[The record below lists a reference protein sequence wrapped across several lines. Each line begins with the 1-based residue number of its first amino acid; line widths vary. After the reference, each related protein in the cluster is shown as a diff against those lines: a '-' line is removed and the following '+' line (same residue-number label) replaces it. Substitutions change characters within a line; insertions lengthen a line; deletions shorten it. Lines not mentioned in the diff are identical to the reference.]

1 LLGAVAQ
8 DGMEGDEHPKS
19 AKVTTNKPPLRA
31 KRTICPRS
39 LGRYCAM
46 NIFLVNFKLM
56 TRDKIWADTIL
67 IRATRGSPSHQK
79 LKCYSTYFL
88 VPPSWAHNKTRCGRI
103 LATAATTANAVAV
116 FGNIVGLRQ
125 PSFFAG
131 GPYEQRKHPLTINR
145 RSDGNGDVPRR
156 EAWPRAYCSCWRK

>member
-1 LLGAVAQ
+1 
-8 DGMEGDEHPKS
+8 M
-19 AKVTTNKPPLRA
+19 
-31 KRTICPRS
+31 I
-39 LGRYCAM
+39 
-46 NIFLVNFKLM
+46 
-56 TRDKIWADTIL
+56 RDKIWADTIL

-79 LKCYSTYFL
+79 LKCTPPIFL
-88 VPPSWAHNKTRCGRI
+88 SLHRGHTIRQGAGI

-116 FGNIVGLRQ
+116 FGNIAGLRQ

-156 EAWPRAYCSCWRK
+156 EAWPRTYCS